1 MYIQKRNTSNQN
13 NGIKIL
19 CTLHITIICTC
30 MACPSGYSAQECS
43 EPHFRTKICPAP
55 PTHTKSL
62 GGSCPAVCK
71 CKPHELSKVT
81 VFLDP
86 ARQNPILVSPRV
98 FNPNCRRFLWA
109 RAAANKNS
117 RIRVYAQLREIFA
130 AENFGRP
137 GSLFGRVCKVKMK
150 QGRSQ
155 SEIRRAKTLR
165 CS

>member
-98 FNPNCRRFLWA
+98 FNPTCRRFLWA

-117 RIRVYAQLREIFA
+117 RIVRRGREKDA
-130 AENFGRP
+130 KVVRLCR
-137 GSLFGRVCKVKMK
+137 SLLIPFLFVVVAKVTPNTF
-150 QGRSQ
+150 RSL
-155 SEIRRAKTLR
+155 T
-165 CS
+165 

>member
-117 RIRVYAQLREIFA
+117 RIVRRGREKDA
-130 AENFGRP
+130 KVVRLCR
-137 GSLFGRVCKVKMK
+137 SLLIPFLFVVVAKVTPNTF
-150 QGRSQ
+150 RSL
-155 SEIRRAKTLR
+155 T
-165 CS
+165 